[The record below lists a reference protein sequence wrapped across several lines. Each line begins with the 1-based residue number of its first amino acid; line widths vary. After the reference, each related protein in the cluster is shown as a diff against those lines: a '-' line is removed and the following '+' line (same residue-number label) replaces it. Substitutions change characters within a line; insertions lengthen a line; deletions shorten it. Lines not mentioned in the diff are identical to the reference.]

1 MSYCIFISIFFSKS
15 RTASI
20 LGGFIFFLGWFVFLG
35 LDNTSTTRGQ
45 ILVACLHPATA
56 FTYACTAF
64 REYEDSQ
71 IGITQYTWNISL
83 NYPVTFQDC
92 INMMFIDSIYLLL
105 LAWYFNQI
113 WPTEFGTHK
122 PWYFLFEKKYWVKMF
137 SSRSNGS
144 VSYRRVKDNSNS
156 NPSSSAIE
164 LPEILN
170 NELEKKDNKETLNNV
185 NNSDGENYVEPVPAS
200 IGAQIE
206 NKQCVDI
213 QKLYKEFNTA
223 SGMKVA
229 VDQLSLTMYSGQ
241 ITALLGHNG
250 AGKTTTIAMLTGLLP
265 PDSGTAVVEG
275 FDLNE
280 DMSAIRRNLGV
291 CPQQ

>member
-1 MSYCIFISIFFSKS
+1 
-15 RTASI
+15 
-20 LGGFIFFLGWFVFLG
+20 
-35 LDNTSTTRGQ
+35 
-45 ILVACLHPATA
+45 
-56 FTYACTAF
+56 
-64 REYEDSQ
+64 
-71 IGITQYTWNISL
+71 
-83 NYPVTFQDC
+83 
-92 INMMFIDSIYLLL
+92 MMFIDCIYLLL

-122 PWYFLFEKKYWVKMF
+122 PWYFLFEKKYWVKLF
-137 SSRSNGS
+137 SSRASNGS
-144 VSYRRVKDNSNS
+144 ISYRRVKDNSNG
-156 NPSSSAIE
+156 NNSSSAIE
-164 LPEILN
+164 LPEMPN
-170 NELEKKDNKETLNNV
+170 NESEKKDKETLNN
-185 NNSDGENYVEPVPAS
+185 SGLSENYVEPVPAS

-223 SGMKVA
+223 SGMKIA

-280 DMSAIRRNLGV
+280 DMSDIRRNLGV